1 MIAKL
6 KLFVCAFF
14 CVLASTLSSQE
25 YTISGKVVDAEN
37 KPVSFANVVVLKAND
52 STFVGGTSTDDY
64 GDFLINKL
72 KAGDYILKIS
82 FIGYKNDFRNI
93 TLSSDSNVGTV
104 VIIEDSE
111 ALDQVDIVVRKPTV
125 VRQPDR
131 LVFNVENTALSEGSI
146 MQVLKSTPGIIT
158 SQENITIKNNPAV
171 VYINNR
177 RVQLT
182 SSELIQLL
190 ENSPANSIKS
200 VEVITNP
207 PAIYDADSGAVVNI
221 VMSKNLVTGYRGT
234 LFTNYT
240 QGVFPRYNAG
250 TSHFFKSKKVNFN
263 LTYSYTKSKI
273 NRDND
278 EIVNYLDQSL
288 RLDQVWRSGINRN
301 TWSETHSLNLNFDYF
316 IDDRN
321 TLSLTSTGLYVPYF
335 KYRIDNNTVIS
346 DNNLNFLSRFT
357 SDNLSLD
364 NKYNIGVDL
373 DYKHEFKNNSSLN
386 INGHYTNYDY
396 ERDQNV
402 FSNFFDINNSFDSS
416 SEFNTIANQ
425 NTEII
430 ASKVDYNTSMGED
443 GSFDIGGKF
452 SNVKTES
459 DLTRIDIIN
468 GNEIVNANNS
478 DAFNYDEKVYAGYV
492 NLSQDWET
500 WSLNVG
506 VRAEQTNVEGLSIT
520 QNVTNT
526 QDYFEWFPNASL
538 SHQVTDNFSL
548 YGNYKRSIQRPNY
561 TNLNPFTFFLNENT
575 IVTGNPNLQPTFI
588 DHFVIGTSFL
598 EYFTI
603 EAYYMNYDGAIN
615 ELPRQDN
622 TSNIIAYTPVNIDK
636 TVDFGFDFSTAFSVT
651 NWWYLYFVTSFYN
664 ISEEVDFGNGF
675 VELDRWSNYS
685 ELSNSFSFLKDK
697 SLNANLSF
705 VWAGKNLQSLM
716 TVEDRLITTF
726 SISKTILNKR
736 GVLSLSVEDFFN
748 YQDFTSSTRYLNQ
761 FSSGYT
767 DLDNRFVKLGFTYKF
782 GNTRL
787 ESNERA
793 TKAEERERIKDFQ

>member
-37 KPVSFANVVVLKAND
+37 KPVSFANVVVLRSND
-52 STFVGGTSTDDY
+52 STFVRGTSTDDN

-72 KAGDYILKIS
+72 QAGDYILRIS
-82 FIGYKNDFRNI
+82 FIGYKNNSRNLTLTSDTGLGTI
-93 TLSSDSNVGTV
+93 T
-104 VIIEDSE
+104 IMEDSE
-111 ALDQVDIVVRKPTV
+111 TLDQVDIVVKKPTV

-158 SQENITIKNNPAV
+158 SQESINIKSNPAA

-182 SSELIQLL
+182 ASELIQLL

-207 PAIYDADSGAVVNI
+207 PASYDADSGAVVNI

-250 TSHFFKSKKVNFN
+250 TSHFFKNKKINLN

-288 RLDQVWRSGINRN
+288 NLDQVWRSGINRN
-301 TWSETHSLNLNFDYF
+301 TWSETHSVNLNFDYF

-335 KYRIDNNTVIS
+335 KYQIDNNTVIR
-346 DNNLNFLSRFT
+346 DENLNFLSRFT

-373 DYKHEFKNNSSLN
+373 DYKHQFENNSSLN

-402 FSNFFDINNSFDSS
+402 FSNFFDINNDFDDS

-430 ASKVDYNTSMGED
+430 ASKVDYNTSMGDD
-443 GSFDIGGKF
+443 GTFDIGAKF

-468 GNEIVNANNS
+468 GNEVVNTNNS
-478 DAFNYDEKVYAGYV
+478 DAFDYDEKVYAGYV
-492 NLSQDWET
+492 NLSQEWQK
-500 WSLNVG
+500 WSLNLG

-538 SHQVTDNFSL
+538 SYQVTDNFSL

-575 IVTGNPNLQPTFI
+575 IVTGNPNLQPTFV

-622 TSNIIAYTPVNIDK
+622 TTNIIAYTPVNLDK
-636 TVDFGFDFSTAFSVT
+636 TVDFGFDFSAAFSVT
-651 NWWYLYFVTSFYN
+651 DWWYLYFVTSFYN

-685 ELSNSFSFLKDK
+685 ELSHSFSFLEDR

-705 VWAGKNLQSLM
+705 IWAGKNLQSLM

-726 SISKTILNKR
+726 SISKTILKKR
-736 GVLSLSVEDFFN
+736 GILSLSVEDFFN